1 MYAINNSDVELIF
14 SLENGLYLFEP
25 EASTGKTRLCKEI
38 RKHQQYGEDIA
49 SYSYEDKQSGI
60 DIQTVLNSDQYKVIM
75 LDRYDM
81 YNGDGAELIKEC
93 AKHSIVLIDCKSGLN
108 FVADDDLCMIE
119 MTPSKIEVL
128 Q

>member
-1 MYAINNSDVELIF
+1 MYTVNNSNVELIF
-14 SLENGLYLFEP
+14 SLENGLYILEP
-25 EASTGKTRLCKEI
+25 ESSTGKTRLCQEI
-38 RKHQQYGEDIA
+38 RKHQQYGENIA
-49 SYSYEDKQSGI
+49 SYSYEDKQLGI
-60 DIQTVLNSDQYKVIM
+60 DIKTVLNSDKYKVIM

-93 AKHSIVLIDCKSGLN
+93 AKNSIVLIDCKSGLN
-108 FVADDDLCMIE
+108 FVADDDLCIME